1 MLVSWAVT
9 ALVITRD
16 IRRERRNALDELN
29 LEYLLLCAEESA
41 R

>member
-16 IRRERRNALDELN
+16 IRRERLAALDALN
-29 LEYLLLCAEESA
+29 FEYLLLCAAESA